1 MLKYSNKRILKRLN
15 GTADARSDT
24 DTHMLSTMESLQ
36 AERRKREREL
46 ELLRNSEPK
55 LEKEISS
62 LKEGLKQMRKDMQVI
77 EQLYITRPCV
87 ITLQEYDNI
96 DNLMRTFERTQ
107 SYLTELKKS
116 YIKRRDATRQQVQ
129 AMSAENESL
138 KKQLNS
144 NDTAKELDETEKRLK
159 NYEK

>member
-1 MLKYSNKRILKRLN
+1 
-15 GTADARSDT
+15 
-24 DTHMLSTMESLQ
+24 
-36 AERRKREREL
+36 
-46 ELLRNSEPK
+46 
-55 LEKEISS
+55 
-62 LKEGLKQMRKDMQVI
+62 
-77 EQLYITRPCV
+77 
-87 ITLQEYDNI
+87 
-96 DNLMRTFERTQ
+96 MRTFERTQ